1 MEKSSEVNSNLN
13 DSGRK
18 SRRLQEVLL
27 FLLTVA
33 GSGLASYLYKRTEIQ
48 TAGLMILAAV
58 GIVAVIF
65 SIEQAFFK
73 GSLLFDNGEHLMR
86 FTLLY
91 FVFLCGSL
99 LFPLLPVGGWPYLAV
114 FIGLMI
120 FSNQVVGISA
130 GTVLLMITSLLYGGN
145 GSEFFIYFIGG
156 LIGAT
161 VFSYVDVAFRVVLPL
176 VISLMMQMV
185 CLSIQEVLFVN
196 ETLHLDMFLIP
207 AVNLLVCMIWPLI
220 LLKYFSFAVIYR
232 KRDLYMDINDP
243 ECQLLVELKNSSK
256 DEYYH
261 TIHTAYLCDRI
272 ARKLNMDDALVK
284 ACGYY
289 HRIGVIK
296 GENNWENVNAILE
309 ENQFP
314 QRVKEV
320 LKEYLD
326 KSEIIRSKET
336 VVLLFSDTVISS
348 ISYLFSK
355 DPKIQLD
362 YEKIIES
369 IFKKRIE
376 SGVIEHSDLS
386 FGELQ
391 EMKKILMEE
400 KLYYDFLR

>member
-13 DSGRK
+13 DLGRK

-207 AVNLLVCMIWPLI
+207 AVNLLVCMILLLI
-220 LLKYFSFAVIYR
+220 LLKYFSFAVIYS

>member
-1 MEKSSEVNSNLN
+1 MEKNSEVSSNSNN
-13 DSGRK
+13 AKGK
-18 SRRLQEVLL
+18 SRLLQEVLL

-33 GSGLASYLYKRTEIQ
+33 GSGLASYFYGQTVIE

-58 GIVAVIF
+58 GIGAVIF
-65 SIEQAFFK
+65 SIEQGFEKSIF
-73 GSLLFDNGEHLMR
+73 LFDNEEHLLR

-91 FVFLCGSL
+91 SFSLCGSL
-99 LFPLLPVGGWPYLAV
+99 LFPLLPVGGWPYLAI

-130 GTVLLMITSLLYGGN
+130 GTVLLMITSLLHHGN

-161 VFSYVDVAFRVVLPL
+161 VFSYVNVTFKVVLPL
-176 VISLMMQMV
+176 AISLLMQLV

-196 ETLHLDMFLIP
+196 ETLHIDMLLIP
-207 AVNLLVCMIWPLI
+207 VVNLLVCMILLLI
-220 LLKYFSFAVIYR
+220 LLKYFSFAVIYS

-243 ECQLLVELKNSSK
+243 ECPLLVELKNSSRE
-256 DEYYH
+256 EYYH

-272 ARKLNMDDALVK
+272 AKRLNMDDALVK

-289 HRIGVIK
+289 HRIGVLK
-296 GENNWENVNAILE
+296 GENNWENVQAVLE
-309 ENQFP
+309 DNQFP
-314 QRVKEV
+314 QRVKEI

-336 VVLLFSDTVISS
+336 VVLLFSDTIISS
-348 ISYLFSK
+348 MNYLFSK

-369 IFKKRIE
+369 IFKKRLE
-376 SGVIEHSDLS
+376 SGVIKYSDLS

>member
-207 AVNLLVCMIWPLI
+207 AVNLLVCMILLLI
-220 LLKYFSFAVIYR
+220 LLKYFSFAVIYS

-284 ACGYY
+284 ACG
-289 HRIGVIK
+289 
-296 GENNWENVNAILE
+296 
-309 ENQFP
+309 
-314 QRVKEV
+314 
-320 LKEYLD
+320 
-326 KSEIIRSKET
+326 
-336 VVLLFSDTVISS
+336 
-348 ISYLFSK
+348 
-355 DPKIQLD
+355 
-362 YEKIIES
+362 
-369 IFKKRIE
+369 
-376 SGVIEHSDLS
+376 
-386 FGELQ
+386 
-391 EMKKILMEE
+391 
-400 KLYYDFLR
+400 